1 MEPAKDILMEVIRN
15 NPDLK
20 RMCFKITIGDDGMV
34 KVLEQIGES
43 CRGLKFIDIDSEVGP
58 NALYALAAIVGKS
71 RTIKHVE
78 FYSTFLFLNLYS
90 VFVN

>member
-1 MEPAKDILMEVIRN
+1 MEPANDMLMAVIRN

-20 RMCFKITIGDDGMV
+20 KMCLKMTIGDDGMV
-34 KVLEQIGES
+34 KLLEQIGES

-58 NALYALAAIVGKS
+58 NVLYALAAIVGKS

-78 FYSTFLFLNLYS
+78 LYS
-90 VFVN
+90 MY